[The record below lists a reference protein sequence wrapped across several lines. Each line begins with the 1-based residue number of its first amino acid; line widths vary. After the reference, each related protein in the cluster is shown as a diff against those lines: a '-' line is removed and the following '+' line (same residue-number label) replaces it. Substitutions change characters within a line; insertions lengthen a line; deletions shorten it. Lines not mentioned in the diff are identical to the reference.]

1 MRHRDGARAAKKT
14 APWGAVDRRAALA
27 AIAVLIATP
36 LYAHSTKELEQEFNS
51 KETYFQALDKETPD
65 FKLADADGKLFRPA
79 DFAGKVVI
87 LHFIYL
93 NCPDLC
99 PLHTEKLADVQARIN
114 ASPMKDL
121 VQFISVTTDPEND
134 SPEKMRAYGDQHGMD
149 AANWMLLTAAPGQPE
164 NTTRDLARA
173 FGHKFAVEDDG
184 TQTHGVVTHIIDKTG
199 RWRANFYGL
208 EFKSVNMVL
217 FVNALTNDFD
227 RPGNH
232 QDTGLWGRIKAV
244 FE

>member
-1 MRHRDGARAAKKT
+1 MMHHKGARATKK
-14 APWGAVDRRAALA
+14 PPHLGAVDRRAALA
-27 AIAVLIATP
+27 AIAAVIATP
-36 LYAHSTKELEQEFNS
+36 LYAHSTKELEQEFNK
-51 KETYFQALDKETPD
+51 KEAYFQALDKKTPD
-65 FKLADADGKLFRPA
+65 FELADAGGKLFQPA

-93 NCPDLC
+93 SCPDAC

-134 SPEKMRAYGDQHGMD
+134 SPDKMREYGTIHGMD
-149 AANWMLLTAAPGQPE
+149 DANWMLLTVPPGKSE

-184 TQTHGVVTHIIDKTG
+184 TQTHGVVTHVIDKTG

-227 RPGNH
+227 RPGH
-232 QDTGLWGRIKAV
+232 QQDTGLWGRIKAV